1 MVNVKNLVL
10 GIGIIIVFALVL
22 WQGIEAF
29 YPSPKYDDF
38 CKTKAAPEAVPLKPG
53 AYCNISAQMQK
64 DEQQCYSQNGIPVYN
79 YDKNGCQTS
88 VQKCDLCNKDLEKA
102 QDEHAKKA
110 FYISLIVGLIVLIIG
125 YSILTIEPVGSALI
139 GSGIWSFFW
148 GTVVNWRNLSSI
160 WRFLLLLVA
169 LILIIYITIRLN
181 TKKKIAGK
189 NTKDNIKTE
198 TKENKKEISR
208 YH

>member
-1 MVNVKNLVL
+1 MINAKNLVL
-10 GIGIIIVFALVL
+10 GVGIIVVFALVL

-29 YPSPKYDDF
+29 YPSPQYEKF
-38 CKTKAAPEAVPLKPG
+38 CNLNIPQAPLLKPDTF
-53 AYCNISAQMQK
+53 CNSSINMQNQ
-64 DEQQCYSQNGIPVYN
+64 EQRCYQQRGNPIYEYN
-79 YDKNGCQTS
+79 DKGCQIS
-88 VQKCDLCNKDLEKA
+88 VRECDLCNLDLEKA

-110 FYISLIVGLIVLIIG
+110 FYIALIVGLIVLIIG

-160 WRFLLLLVA
+160 WRFLLLLIA

-181 TKKKIAGK
+181 TKKKITES
-189 NTKDNIKTE
+189 NTKDNIKTI
-198 TKENKKEISR
+198 NKKAKSK
-208 YH
+208 